1 MGQAAVTAYITYNT
15 SRLWVHCTDN
25 EDQKVRVHAMRF
37 GHDRFIVGK
46 FLDLIEG
53 RKLGFEALA
62 TPYQGIDQQC
72 KIFG

>member
-1 MGQAAVTAYITYNT
+1 
-15 SRLWVHCTDN
+15 
-25 EDQKVRVHAMRF
+25 MRF

-62 TPYQGIDQQC
+62 TPYQGIDQQGE
-72 KIFG
+72 IFG

>member
-1 MGQAAVTAYITYNT
+1 MGQAAVTTYIAYNAPRI
-15 SRLWVHCTDN
+15 RVHCTDN
-25 EDQKVRVHAMRF
+25 EYQKVRVHAMRF

-62 TPYQGIDQQC
+62 TPYQGIDQQGE
-72 KIFG
+72 IFG